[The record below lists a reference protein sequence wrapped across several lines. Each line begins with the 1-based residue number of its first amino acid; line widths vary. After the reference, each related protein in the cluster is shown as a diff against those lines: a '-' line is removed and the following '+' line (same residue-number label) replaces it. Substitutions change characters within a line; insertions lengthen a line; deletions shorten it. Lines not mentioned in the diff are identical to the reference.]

1 MVFDVFNKQ
10 LGNLK
15 RVKQIVAVLTKQGF
29 GYLIEGLDLKRY
41 IPFKERLRLGKSKKQ
56 KKSASVRLRLVFEEL
71 GPTFVK
77 FGQLLSTRPDII
89 PEELIVE
96 LIKLQDKVPSFS
108 YEQVK
113 KQIEKELGKPIN
125 QVFPY
130 FNKKPIASASL
141 GQVHEAKLKNKKSVA
156 VKVQRVNIEKTIDE
170 DLDILTFFAELLD
183 KHISSFKI
191 YNPKGLVEEFK
202 RTIKKELNY
211 EIEANNISRF
221 YQNFKDS
228 KTIVVPKVYQN
239 YSTKKVLTMSFIE
252 GTKIDE
258 LWRIKE
264 KWLNKK
270 TIAKNGV
277 DAFFKQILING
288 FFHADPHPGNIFVL
302 KNNVVAFLDFGMMG
316 HVDKELMQKLT
327 NLFTAAVDKNVEKIV
342 EVFISLSLVDEE
354 IDIESFKSDVSD
366 IIDEYYGISL
376 KQIEIG
382 KIINR
387 IVSVGGKYH
396 IVLPRNFVLLVKA
409 LVTIEGIGIKL
420 DPDFNIVEAS
430 KPFVKKIAR
439 KKMNPTYLF
448 NNFVEGLSKAKD
460 SIIILPQ
467 KINTILTKLQ
477 SGKLKT
483 KIEQEE
489 FKELESK
496 IDDSSSKVSISLIT
510 AAIIIGS
517 TIILQ
522 IDKGPSLFG
531 ISVFALIGFLIAA
544 FLGAWLVFSM
554 IISKLF
560 G

>member
-1 MVFDVFNKQ
+1 MVFNIFNKQ
-10 LGNLK
+10 IGNLK
-15 RVKQIVAVLTKQGF
+15 RVKQIIAVLTKQGF
-29 GYLIEGLDLKRY
+29 GYLIEELNLKRY
-41 IPFKERLRLGKSKKQ
+41 IPFKERLRLGKSKSP
-56 KKSASVRLRLVFEEL
+56 KKSAPVRLRLALEEL

-77 FGQLLSTRPDII
+77 FGQLLSTRQDII
-89 PEELIVE
+89 PEEFIIE
-96 LIKLQDKVPSFS
+96 LSKLQDKVPSFS

-113 KQIEKELGKPIN
+113 KQIERELGKPIN
-125 QVFPY
+125 NIFPY
-130 FNKKPIASASL
+130 FNKEPMASASI
-141 GQVHEAKLKNKKSVA
+141 GQVHEAKLKNGKKVA

-170 DLDILTFFAELLD
+170 DLDILTYSAELLD
-183 KHISSFKI
+183 KYISSFRI

-202 RTIKKELNY
+202 RTLKKELNY
-211 EIEANNISRF
+211 EIEANHISRF
-221 YQNFKDS
+221 YQNFKNS
-228 KTIVVPKVYQN
+228 ETIVIPKVYQK

-252 GTKIDE
+252 GTKISE
-258 LWRIKE
+258 LGRIKG

-270 TIAKNGV
+270 TIAKNGIE
-277 DAFFKQILING
+277 AFFKQILIDG

-316 HVDKELMQKLT
+316 YVDKALMQKLN
-327 NLFTAAVDKNVEKIV
+327 NLFMAAVDKDIDKVIEA
-342 EVFISLSLVDEE
+342 FINLSLVDDE
-354 IDIESFKSDVSD
+354 IDMESFKADVSD
-366 IIDEYYGISL
+366 IMEEYYGVSL

-387 IVSVGGKYH
+387 IISIGGKYQ

-409 LVTIEGIGIKL
+409 LATIEGIGMKL

-439 KKMNPTYLF
+439 KKMNPTYLL
-448 NNFVEGLSKAKD
+448 NNFVESLSKAKD
-460 SIIILPQ
+460 SMIILPQ
-467 KINTILTKLQ
+467 KINSILSKLQ

-489 FKELESK
+489 FEELESS
-496 IDDSSSKVSISLIT
+496 INDSSSKVSISLIT
-510 AAIIIGS
+510 AAIIISS

-544 FLGAWLVFSM
+544 FLGAWLIFS
-554 IISKLF
+554 IVISKLF

>member
-15 RVKQIVAVLTKQGF
+15 RVKHIVAVLTKQGF
-29 GYLIEGLDLKRY
+29 GYLIEELNLKRY
-41 IPFKERLRLGKSKKQ
+41 IPFKERLRLGKSEKQ

-96 LIKLQDKVPSFS
+96 LVKLQDKVPSFS
-108 YEQVK
+108 YEQVE

-125 QVFPY
+125 QVFPH
-130 FNKKPIASASL
+130 FNKVPIASASL
-141 GQVHEAKLKNKKSVA
+141 GQVHEAKLKNGKRVA

-170 DLDILTFFAELLD
+170 DLDILTFFADLSD
-183 KHISSFKI
+183 KYISSFKI

-221 YQNFKDS
+221 YQNFKGS
-228 KTIVVPKVYQN
+228 ETIVVPKVYQN
-239 YSTKKVLTMSFIE
+239 YSTKKILTMSFIE
-252 GTKIDE
+252 GTKIGE

-342 EVFISLSLVDEE
+342 EAFINLSLVDEE
-354 IDIESFKSDVSD
+354 IDMESFKSDVSD

-387 IVSVGGKYH
+387 VVSVGGKYH
-396 IVLPRNFVLLVKA
+396 IILPRNFVLLVKA
-409 LVTIEGIGIKL
+409 LVTIEGIGMKL

-448 NNFVEGLSKAKD
+448 NNFVESLSKAKD
-460 SIIILPQ
+460 SMIILPQ

-489 FKELESK
+489 FEELESK

-510 AAIIIGS
+510 AAIIISS

-522 IDKGPSLFG
+522 IDKGPSFFG

-544 FLGAWLVFSM
+544 FLGAWLIFSM
-554 IISKLF
+554 IISKIF